1 MLKKELEQ
9 ALIRLAEI
17 EPSGTIAGLIY
28 NDSPVE
34 PTVCLHCGQPTG
46 YGYGPEPG
54 RYDTVVCSSA
64 CAGELYPDY

>member
-1 MLKKELEQ
+1 MNKKELEQ
-9 ALIRLAEI
+9 ALTRLAEI
-17 EPSGTIAGLIY
+17 EPSGAIAGLIY
-28 NDSPVE
+28 NDSQVK

-64 CAGELYPDY
+64 WAGELYPGY